1 MMKRCGE
8 DAQRDIFGVTEQ
20 SSTVKRYQGLRIARI
35 AVSVAVAIA
44 ITLLWIE
51 YSEFVLGALGWVEHT
66 QIITAGL
73 ALSGVTV
80 LFWLVVTSLFGRIY
94 CSLFCPLG
102 VVQDVAARIGR
113 MTRRGYAR
121 EYHYTAPNFRLRY
134 CALAVVVVCFFTGLL
149 MIPALLDPYTMYSTF
164 VLNVLKP
171 IWGWTCNGVA
181 SLGATTGW
189 WSLDSVSVITASLFG
204 VVMSVVSLLGVSVAA
219 WVLGRPFCNTLC
231 PVGTVLGIVSARS
244 LWHIDIDTD
253 LCTNCRKCEHACKA
267 QCINI
272 LDHVVDGSR
281 CVNCFDC
288 LTVCDDDA
296 IFYRPDRKQ
305 LSIPMMQ
312 RLDEA
317 DVERAGT
324 CSGTAMTSNITST
337 KHENTTSNETIS

>member
-1 MMKRCGE
+1 M
-8 DAQRDIFGVTEQ
+8 
-20 SSTVKRYQGLRIARI
+20 

-44 ITLLWIE
+44 ITVLWIE
-51 YSEFVLGALGWVEHT
+51 YSDLVLGTLGWIEHT
-66 QIITAGL
+66 QIISAGL
-73 ALSGVTV
+73 AFSGVTV
-80 LFWLVVTSLFGRIY
+80 LFWLVMTSLFGRIY

-102 VVQDVAARIGR
+102 VVQDVAARLGR
-113 MTRRGYAR
+113 MTRRGYSR
-121 EYHYTAPNFRLRY
+121 DYHYTAPNVRLRY

-149 MIPALLDPYTMYSTF
+149 IVPALLDPYSMYSTF

-171 IWGWTCNGVA
+171 IWGWICNGIA
-181 SLGATTGW
+181 ALGTATGW
-189 WSLDSVSVITASLFG
+189 WTIESVSIITASLFG
-204 VVMSVVSLLGVSVAA
+204 IVMSVVSLMGVAVAA

-288 LTVCDDDA
+288 LTACDDNA

-305 LSIPMMQ
+305 LSMPMMQ
-312 RLDEA
+312 RIDEA
-317 DVERAGT
+317 KVERAGT
-324 CSGTAMTSNITST
+324 CTGTAMTSNITSS
-337 KHENTTSNETIS
+337 KQENTSPNETIS